1 MNYLLMCAYKISI
14 FNHAKFVCMK
24 TLLFI
29 LQLFLFSVGFSQI
42 TEDFSDGDITTN
54 PTWSGTVAD
63 FIVNSNFELQSNLA
77 ISATSFLSAP
87 HGLISLDNK
96 EWRVHVK
103 MAFSPSA
110 SNFGRIYL
118 VANGADPTTN
128 PDGFY
133 LQLGE
138 ALTTDAVRLFKQ
150 VGGISTQICAGASG
164 QIASSFTFGIKITRD
179 NAGLW
184 SLFTDATGGTNY
196 VLEASGTDAQ
206 NLLGT
211 HFLWQCVYTSSN
223 ANKFYLDDIY
233 VGNIVVDM
241 AAPILLSA
249 DITGPSALDI
259 LFNEPINQTIAEDP
273 NNYDLQAFN
282 SFTSAVLDG
291 TNPKLVHLTTATPLV
306 NGNSYTLFALNMQD
320 LVGNDSL
327 SQSLN
332 FTYLVGESPLP
343 GDVII
348 NEVFA
353 DPTPSVG
360 LPELEFVEIY
370 NRSNKYFNLSNWKLG
385 DASADGTIGG
395 SFIAPG
401 EYKVLCATSS
411 VFSYPGALAVAS
423 FPSLNNAGDNVVL
436 KDSNGVVLDKISY
449 SDTWYQDENKQDGGY
464 SLERIN
470 PILECSSETNWVASN
485 SVLGG
490 TPGEQNSVFSNT
502 PDTEAPSIKSL
513 LVEAPNKLIVLFNE
527 PLDSL
532 ALVNSIVA
540 VQPTLIET
548 NRLIATSQPIS
559 MNLWFSPDFVVS
571 SNYLLTLQGIA
582 DCAGNS
588 TTLSA
593 EFILPDIPVAE
604 DVVINEILFDPLNGG
619 SDYVELYNRSGKVL
633 DLFDWQ
639 FANITGDSI
648 ANLKSIQT
656 HFLLYPNEYVVVSK
670 DTNNVKM
677 NYMNHVSGRFVQ
689 SDLPSYSNDSGTV
702 ILLNNGISLDR
713 VSYLADWHFS
723 LLDNKDGK
731 SLERINFQDLSNLA
745 DNWHTAAES
754 FGFGTPGRQNSQ
766 FVPTVSAGEF
776 SLPSKVLSPDNDG
789 FEDVLQIRY
798 KMNETDLLANLSVYD
813 EYGRLIRKLKE
824 NEYLATEGLFTWDGV
839 NKDGNK
845 ASIGQYILV
854 FEVFRP
860 NGGMVFVDKKTCILA
875 GKI

>member
-1 MNYLLMCAYKISI
+1 
-14 FNHAKFVCMK
+14 MK

-54 PTWSGTVAD
+54 PTWSGTVTD
-63 FIVNSNFELQSNLA
+63 FVVNSNFELQSNLA
-77 ISATSFLSAP
+77 ISATSFLSVP
-87 HGLISLDNK
+87 HGLSTLDDK
-96 EWRVHVK
+96 EWRFRVK
-103 MAFSPSA
+103 MSFSPSA

-164 QIASSFTFGIKITRD
+164 QIATSFNFGIKITRD
-179 NAGLW
+179 NTGFW

-211 HFLWQCVYTSSN
+211 HFSWQCVYTSSN

-233 VGNIVVDM
+233 VGNIVVDI
-241 AAPILLSA
+241 AAPVLLSVSVV
-249 DITGPSALDI
+249 GQSVLDI

-273 NNYDLQAFN
+273 NNFDLQPFN

-291 TNPKLVHLTTATPLV
+291 VNPKLVHLTTATPMM

-327 SQSLN
+327 SQSFI
-332 FTYLVGESPLP
+332 FTYLVGENPLP
-343 GDVII
+343 GDVIV

-360 LPELEFVEIY
+360 LPELEFVEIF

-401 EYKVLCATSS
+401 EYKILCATSS
-411 VFSYPGALAVAS
+411 VAFYPGAVDVAS

-449 SDTWYQDENKQDGGY
+449 SDTWYQDAIKQDGGFT
-464 SLERIN
+464 LERIN
-470 PILECSSETNWVASN
+470 PTLVCSSETNWIASN
-485 SVLGG
+485 SILGG
-490 TPGEQNSVFSNT
+490 TPGQQNSVFSNT
-502 PDTEAPSIKSL
+502 PDTDAPTLKSI
-513 LVEAPNKLIVLFNE
+513 LVEAPNKLTILFNE
-527 PLDSL
+527 PLDSI

-540 VQPTLIET
+540 VQPILVET
-548 NRLIATSQPIS
+548 NRSISTSQPIS
-559 MNLWFSPDFVVS
+559 VDFWFSPDFAVS
-571 SNYLLTLQGIA
+571 STYQISLQGIA

-593 EFILPDIPVAE
+593 EFILPDVPVEA
-604 DVVINEILFDPLNGG
+604 DVVINEILFDPLTGG
-619 SDYVELYNRSGKVL
+619 SDYVELYNQSEKVV
-633 DLFDWQ
+633 DLFDWH
-639 FANITGDSI
+639 FANIIGDSV

-670 DTNNVKM
+670 DTNQVKM
-677 NYMNHVSGRFVQ
+677 NYTYHGAGRFVQ

-702 ILLNNGISLDR
+702 VLLNNGTILDR

-723 LLDNKDGK
+723 LLDNNDGK
-731 SLERINFQDLSNLA
+731 SLERINSEDLSNLA

-754 FGFGTPGRQNSQ
+754 FGFGTPGRENSQ

-776 SLPSKVLSPDNDG
+776 TLPSKVLSPDNDG

-798 KMNETDLLANLSVYD
+798 KMNETDLLANLFVYD

-860 NGGMVFVDKKTCILA
+860 NGGMIFVDKKTCILA